1 MEHLLIIPKH
11 RDSGTQS
18 VVLCPTDREWHHAH
32 TSPVTGARFCGK
44 CLAEGK

>member
-1 MEHLLIIPKH
+1 MNLLQIPEH

-18 VVLCPTDREWHHAH
+18 VVLCPVDSQWHHAH
-32 TSPVTGARFCGK
+32 TSADGRRFCGK